1 MISRNV
7 SFSYPGAQSGAALS
21 DISLNIEAGSL
32 VVLVG
37 ANGSGKSTLV
47 RLLSRLYKPS
57 SGGGGFLI
65 DGLPAEDYRMVDLYR
80 AIALLSQENR
90 VYPLSLGENISL
102 GSTHGAY
109 EEEVAEAAR
118 LGGATEFISR
128 FEKGMNTELKVFDE
142 SMAHNL
148 HGKPDHPLVQEMKRL
163 PNDIDISGGEKQRL
177 IA

>member
-1 MISRNV
+1 MTSRNV

-21 DISLNIEAGSL
+21 DISLKIEAGSL

-57 SGGGGFLI
+57 SSTGEFLI
-65 DGLPAEDYRMVDLYR
+65 DGLPAKDYRMADIYR
-80 AIALLSQENR
+80 AIALLSQENL
-90 VYPLSLGENISL
+90 VYPLSIGENISL
-102 GSTHGAY
+102 GSTHASC

-118 LGGATEFISR
+118 LGGASEFISR
-128 FEKGMNTELKVFDE
+128 FERGMNTELNVFNE
-142 SMAHNL
+142 SIAHNL
-148 HGKPDHPLVQEMKRL
+148 QGKPDHPLVQEMKKL

-177 IA
+177 VA